1 MLYHETT
8 TSGKR
13 VMGLLI
19 TSLILINLFVDNP
32 IAAQKQQNFIL
43 NIYNSLKF
51 VKFGLLKIDLNN
63 KNMTYVERLQ
73 NVSVLGAAG
82 KMGSGILLL
91 TAVEMADLS
100 LLPENKEK
108 SFVLNAIDVSPK
120 GLSGLMKYLRDQ
132 IRKIAEKKTVW
143 LRKVYADRDDLIENY
158 DIIDEYIFDVMNI
171 VRPVTTMAAAYNS
184 SLVFEAVSENRALKV
199 KLLSDIDKNN
209 NNDVW
214 FFTNTSSV
222 PIGIIEEEANLLG
235 RVIGFHFYNPP
246 AVQKLVELI
255 KTNNTSAEVVDFAHE
270 YAKKLRKIIVPSND
284 FAGFIGNGHFMRD
297 ALHGMKEAE
306 TLAADKKIPLY
317 KAIYMINK
325 VTQDYL
331 VRPMGIFQLID
342 YVGIDVVQFILN
354 VMDPFVTDEDLSNEL
369 LDKMMLQGVKG
380 GQKSSGAQKDGFL
393 KYKGARIT
401 GVWDIHKQ
409 TYVDIDE
416 FKDECDDMLGELP
429 DTAVAWKSIVR
440 NKKKDALLAAF
451 FNDLKKSQALGAI
464 TAVNYGLRSKAIG
477 EKLVADNVANA
488 IEHVNTV
495 MLTGFFHAY
504 GPVNNFFD

>member
-1 MLYHETT
+1 
-8 TSGKR
+8 
-13 VMGLLI
+13 
-19 TSLILINLFVDNP
+19 
-32 IAAQKQQNFIL
+32 
-43 NIYNSLKF
+43 
-51 VKFGLLKIDLNN
+51 
-63 KNMTYVERLQ
+63 MTYEERLQ

-100 LLPENKEK
+100 LLPENKGK
-108 SFVLNAIDVSPK
+108 SFVLNAIDVSPE

-132 IRKIAEKKTVW
+132 VRKVAEKKTVW
-143 LRKVYADRDDLIENY
+143 LRKMYADRDDLVENY
-158 DIIDEYIFDVMNI
+158 DIIDEYIFDVMNV
-171 VRPVTTMAAAYNS
+171 VRPVTTMAAAYS
-184 SLVFEAVSENRALKV
+184 SNLVFEAVSENRALKV

-209 NNDVW
+209 DNKPW

-222 PIGIIEEEANLLG
+222 PIGLIEEEAGLKG

-246 AVQKLVELI
+246 AVQRLVELI
-255 KTNNTSAEVVDFAHE
+255 KTNNTKDEVVEFAHL

-306 TLAADKKIPLY
+306 ALAAEKNIPLY

-331 VRPMGIFQLID
+331 VRPMGIFQLVD

-354 VMDPFVTDEDLSNEL
+354 VMNPFVKDEDLHSDL

-393 KYKGARIT
+393 KYKGARVT
-401 GVWDIHKQ
+401 SVWDTHKQ
-409 TYVDIDE
+409 TYVDIEE
-416 FKDECDDMLGELP
+416 FKDECDEMLGELP
-429 DTAVAWKSIVR
+429 DSAVAWKSIVR
-440 NKKKDALLAAF
+440 NKKKDDLLSAF
-451 FNDLKKSQALGAI
+451 FNNLKTSATLGAK
-464 TAVNYGLRSKAIG
+464 TAVAYGLRSKAIG
-477 EKLVADNVANA
+477 EKLVADDVANE
-488 IEHVNTV
+488 IDHVNTV